1 MIAVDTNILLRYLV
15 QPVDQNNPIWQ
26 VDAATKLINAAEL
39 VYLSD
44 VVIAELEWVLESV
57 FGCSRTEI
65 AAAVFSLASNQKFKF
80 ESWNAL
86 HCAIMDYR
94 EFDKVDLS
102 DCLIARRA
110 KESGSQTLYTFE
122 NESKLGGTPCATS
135 LTKETFM

>member
-1 MIAVDTNILLRYLV
+1 MIAVDTNILLRYLI
-15 QPVDQNNPIWQ
+15 QPIDKNNPRWQ
-26 VDAATKLINAAEL
+26 VEAAINLINASET

-44 VVIAELEWVLESV
+44 IVIVEIEWVLESV

-65 AAAVFSLASNQKFKF
+65 AEAVFALASNQKFKF

-86 HCAIMDYR
+86 HCALMDYR
-94 EFDKVDLS
+94 EFSKVDLS

-122 NESKLGGTPCATS
+122 SQSKLGGTPCATT
-135 LTKETFM
+135 LLPE